1 LSADRAP
8 YDLVVIGSGP
18 GGYVAAVR
26 AAQLGLRTAIVEK
39 DPKYGGT
46 CLLRGCIPTKAL
58 LHVSALYSEIKRAG
72 ELGIVVPKAEI
83 DIAQVQKRKDAVVER
98 LSRAVENLL
107 KRRKIDMVPGMG
119 SLADPRTVVVRG
131 AKGETARLSAK
142 TVMLATGSVPRSVPG
157 IAVDGE
163 RILTSDEILRLDRI
177 PPSLLV
183 IGAGAVGVE
192 FASVYAA
199 FGSKVTLVEML
210 PTALPLEDEEVG
222 RELARALKKRGIDVR
237 TSTRVEKVDGGKG
250 GLRVTLAAE
259 GAKPETLAV
268 DTILV
273 AVGRRPVSEGLGL
286 EKTRVVVEKGYV
298 KVDERCRTAE
308 PSIVAIGDLIQTP
321 RGGHPQL
328 AHVASHEGMRTV
340 AALAGRAPE
349 PLNYERVPSATYSDP
364 EVASVGITEAEARKR
379 GHDVR
384 VGKFPFLA
392 NSKAPILGETD
403 GFVKIVSEK
412 KYDEILGVHIVGPR
426 ATEMIAEGVAL
437 LGLEATALELEHAVH
452 PHPTLSEAMMEAAE
466 AVYGHAIHG

>member
-1 LSADRAP
+1 MSADRAL

-39 DPKYGGT
+39 DPKFGGT
-46 CLLRGCIPTKAL
+46 CLHRGCIPTKAL
-58 LHVSALYSEIKRAG
+58 LHVSGLYSEIKRAG

-83 DIAQVQKRKDAVVER
+83 DIAQVMKRKDAVVER
-98 LSRAVENLL
+98 LAKAVEGLL
-107 KRRKIDMVPGMG
+107 KRRKVETFVGTG

-131 AKGETARLSAK
+131 AKGEAARLAAK
-142 TVMLATGSVPRSVPG
+142 TVMLATGSAPRALPG
-157 IAVDGE
+157 IALDGE
-163 RILTSDEILRLDRI
+163 RIVTSDEILKVSRI
-177 PPSLLV
+177 PASLLV

-192 FASVYAA
+192 FASVFAA
-199 FGSKVTLVEML
+199 FGTKVTLVEML
-210 PTALPLEDEEVG
+210 ATALPFEDEEVG

-237 TSTRVEKVDGGKG
+237 TATRVEKVDSDKK
-250 GLRVTLAAE
+250 GLRATLASD

-268 DTILV
+268 EMILV

-286 EKTRVVVEKGYV
+286 ERTRVALEKGYV

-308 PSIVAIGDLIQTP
+308 PSVVAIGDLIQTP

-328 AHVASHEGMRTV
+328 AHVASHEGMRV
-340 AALAGRAPE
+340 VEALAGRAAE
-349 PLNYERVPSATYSDP
+349 PVNYERVPSATYSDP
-364 EVASVGITEAEARKR
+364 EVASVGITEAEARRR

-392 NSKAPILGETD
+392 NSKASILGDTD

-412 KYDEILGVHIVGPR
+412 KYDEVLGVHIVGPR
-426 ATEMIAEGVAL
+426 ATELISEGVAL
-437 LGLEATALELEHAVH
+437 LGLEATALEVERAVH